1 MVGVD
6 VGKLEHDIRTTAITR
21 RMRPSLFFLDYD
33 QLRSGLVSETQ
44 FFRVLW
50 ENMSVKLSDEEQ
62 AALAAKYATKDGR
75 IEWRRFVDVIS
86 LPFVAGDVT
95 TDPACQRVR
104 HIITII
110 FIHHHKLVDK

>member
-1 MVGVD
+1 M
-6 VGKLEHDIRTTAITR
+6 GKLEHDIRTTAITH

>member
-6 VGKLEHDIRTTAITR
+6 LGKVEHDIRTVAITR

-33 QLRSGLVSETQ
+33 RLRSGLVSESQ

-62 AALAAKYATKDGR
+62 AALAAKYLTKDGR
-75 IEWRRFVDVIS
+75 VDWRAFVAVIS
-86 LPFVAGDVT
+86 LPFDSADVT
-95 TDPACQRVR
+95 NDPGCQRVR
-104 HIITII
+104 C
-110 FIHHHKLVDK
+110 FVLSSPAG

>member
-33 QLRSGLVSETQ
+33 RLRSGLVSETQ

-50 ENMSVKLSDEEQ
+50 ENMSIKLSDEEQ
-62 AALAAKYATKDGR
+62 AALTAKYGISDGR
-75 IEWRRFVDVIS
+75 VDWRKFVEVIS
-86 LPFVAGDVT
+86 LPFDSTDVT
-95 TDPACQRVR
+95 TDPSCQRVCYTTYR
-104 HIITII
+104 H
-110 FIHHHKLVDK
+110 LVLWYNIP

>member
-6 VGKLEHDIRTTAITR
+6 VGKVEHDIRTAAITR

-33 QLRSGLVSETQ
+33 RLRSGLVSESQ
-44 FFRVLW
+44 FFRVIW

-62 AALAAKYATKDGR
+62 AELAAKYASKDGR
-75 IEWRRFVDVIS
+75 IEWRRFVDMMA
-86 LPFVAGDVT
+86 LPFDAADVT

-104 HIITII
+104 HLSVCYAAFTPGYM
-110 FIHHHKLVDK
+110 

>member
-6 VGKLEHDIRTTAITR
+6 VCKLEHDIRTSAITR

-33 QLRSGLVSETQ
+33 QLRSGVVSESQ

-62 AALAAKYATKDGR
+62 AALASKYATGDGR
-75 IEWRRFVDVIS
+75 VDWRRFVDAID
-86 LPFVAGDVT
+86 LPFIAADVT
-95 TDPACQRVR
+95 NDPACQRVGLTFNR
-104 HIITII
+104 
-110 FIHHHKLVDK
+110 